1 MNRNVVVVSV
11 DGLSSVDLPRLE
23 VLPNFRELLELG
35 SLCRE
40 MRGTYPTQTYPLH
53 ASLITVSAPILFFS
67 RAELPRTGTGF
78 ADFYGFPRCTT
89 SRERRD

>member
-40 MRGTYPTQTYPLH
+40 MRGIYPTQTYPLH
-53 ASLITVSAPILFFS
+53 ASLITEP
-67 RAELPRTGTGF
+67 PRTGTGF
-78 ADFYGFPRCTT
+78 VDFYGFPRCTT